1 MLANSNYIMK
11 DQQQQRLNQ
20 REQEEFEAL
29 LNGGAETTEALQIIQ
44 PDGSRAC
51 ISYEL
56 AGQGFSLVSEA
67 EMNKSYR

>member
-29 LNGGAETTEALQIIQ
+29 LNGGAETTEDLQIIQ